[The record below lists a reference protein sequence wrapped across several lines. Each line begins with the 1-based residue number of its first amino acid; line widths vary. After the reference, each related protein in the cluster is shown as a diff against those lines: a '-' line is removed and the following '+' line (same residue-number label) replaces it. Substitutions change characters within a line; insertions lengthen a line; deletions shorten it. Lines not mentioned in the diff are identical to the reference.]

1 MNDLSEK
8 VIVIMGA
15 SSGIG
20 EATTKLLA
28 EKGAKLVIAA
38 RREDRLKAIK
48 ESLPEAELYIQT
60 ADVRDFAQVQA
71 VIDLAMEKFGRI
83 DVLYNNAGI
92 MPTAP
97 LVEGHRDE
105 WQNMLDINIM
115 GVLNGISAVLPIMEN
130 KNLGISFQL
139 ILWRDMLFIL
149 IPPFI
154 AEQNLLSVQSW
165 KDYVKSNGK
174 ITSNLRSS
182 LQELFKL
189 NYIKPSATKRLLL
202 NFMKRK
208 KNGD

>member
-97 LVEGHRDE
+97 LH
-105 WQNMLDINIM
+105 
-115 GVLNGISAVLPIMEN
+115 
-130 KNLGISFQL
+130 
-139 ILWRDMLFIL
+139 
-149 IPPFI
+149 
-154 AEQNLLSVQSW
+154 
-165 KDYVKSNGK
+165 
-174 ITSNLRSS
+174 
-182 LQELFKL
+182 
-189 NYIKPSATKRLLL
+189 
-202 NFMKRK
+202 
-208 KNGD
+208 